1 MVTANNLKN
10 RKTNL
15 NKTRKPTRGRN
26 RTKRKKCQSRMS
38 SWLQIKKKIPKSTTL
53 TIPLHKSG
61 FFSSC
66 SKMLDFI
73 IQYMNR
79 YKKLPEKV
87 NTQQVFE
94 WYKPDDLKEKD
105 IFPYYF
111 QENKTTSIPYK
122 QLIDYQHTHQYLP
135 FTSLQ
140 YSQITPFI
148 KKYFE
153 PAIEIKE
160 LLRQLELDYHIDYP
174 NTCTLFYRGN
184 DKVTETP
191 IAPYSEFIERAK
203 RIQANN
209 PSIRFLIQSDEQE
222 FVDTML
228 KEFPNS
234 FYFKEESRRIP
245 KSLTTVDKDSKEK
258 NFHFSKYYLA
268 ITLCMSKTKFI
279 IFGSGNCSIW
289 ICLYRGN
296 ANGIQQ
302 YCKGKWV

>member
-1 MVTANNLKN
+1 
-10 RKTNL
+10 
-15 NKTRKPTRGRN
+15 
-26 RTKRKKCQSRMS
+26 MS
-38 SWLQIKKKIPKSTTL
+38 SWLQIKKEIPKSTTL
-53 TIPLHKSG
+53 TLPLHKAG
-61 FFSSC
+61 FFSCC
-66 SKMLDFI
+66 SIMLHFI
-73 IQYMNR
+73 IQYINR
-79 YKKLPEKV
+79 YKKLPEKI
-87 NTQQVFE
+87 NTQQLLV
-94 WYKPDDLKEKD
+94 WYKPDDLKEED

-111 QENKTTSIPYK
+111 QENKTTSIPYR

-135 FTSLQ
+135 FTSLRF
-140 YSQITPFI
+140 SQITPFI

-153 PAIEIKE
+153 PSIEIKE
-160 LLRQLELDYHIDYP
+160 LLRQLELNYSIDYS

-191 IAPYSEFIERAK
+191 IAPYSEYIERAK
-203 RIQANN
+203 LIQANN

-222 FVDTML
+222 FIDTML

-245 KSLTTVDKDSKEK
+245 KSLTTVDKGSQEK

-289 ICLYRGN
+289 ICFYRGN